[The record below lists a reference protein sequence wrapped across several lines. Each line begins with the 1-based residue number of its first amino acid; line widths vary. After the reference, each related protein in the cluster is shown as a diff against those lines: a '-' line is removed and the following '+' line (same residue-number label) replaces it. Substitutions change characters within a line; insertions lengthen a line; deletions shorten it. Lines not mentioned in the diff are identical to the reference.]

1 MHAVATPS
9 PSITVEGG
17 QIPGGSSMAKVEWDR
32 WIAGPLHTMNFI
44 SLVSVQGL
52 PPKLETY
59 LQGIPGQY
67 SCAGLWCSG
76 LKCFSL
82 ESGALTIRKTK

>member
-32 WIAGPLHTMNFI
+32 W
-44 SLVSVQGL
+44 
-52 PPKLETY
+52 
-59 LQGIPGQY
+59 
-67 SCAGLWCSG
+67 
-76 LKCFSL
+76 
-82 ESGALTIRKTK
+82 